1 MKSTSATAFLAL
13 IASAALWA
21 GAAAAAECTSAPGA
35 TTLAVHVEGVRVAT
49 GDVTVTVYP
58 DDPKR
63 FLAPKSKLARE
74 RPTATMP
81 ETTACFTL
89 PGPGYYAV
97 AVYHDANG
105 DNKFGRTLVGLPA
118 EGFGFSNDPSTLT
131 GLPSFKSV
139 RFKVGPGETQLP
151 VKLRYLK

>member
-1 MKSTSATAFLAL
+1 MAL
-13 IASAALWA
+13 SAAGALWS
-21 GAAAAAECTSAPGA
+21 GAAAADDCAGAPGS
-35 TTLAVHVEGVRVAT
+35 TMLNVHVEGVRAAK

-58 DDPKR
+58 DDAKR

-74 RPTATMP
+74 RPTAKAP

-105 DNKFGRTLVGLPA
+105 DNDFNRTLIGLPA
-118 EGFGFSNDPSTLT
+118 EGFGFTNDPSTVT

-139 RFKVGPGETQLP
+139 RFQVGPGETQLP
-151 VKLRYLK
+151 IKLRYLK